1 MYVVVNIINLNAATK
16 NLARTILIRKKKKE
30 KKELQQ
36 LNAAQAKNVE
46 TEMTKFFLHSIT
58 QLAGLISFIG

>member
-1 MYVVVNIINLNAATK
+1 MVVNIINLNAATK

-36 LNAAQAKNVE
+36 LNAAQAK
-46 TEMTKFFLHSIT
+46 KC
-58 QLAGLISFIG
+58 